1 MNYIHY
7 ICSMKFKIDSEY
19 KPSGDQPS
27 AIKGICSALNQG
39 VDAVTL
45 LGVTGSGKTFTMAN
59 VIEKLQRPALILSHN
74 KTLAAQ
80 LYGEFKSFFPNNAVE
95 YFVSYYDYYQPE
107 AYLPITDTYIEK
119 DLSINDEIE
128 KLRLSAASALLS
140 GRRDVIVISSVSCL
154 YGIGNPEDFY
164 NEGTRPIE
172 DVRQNY
178 SLLSYFKSISD
189 KPLIIY
195 DCGGIAKDEK
205 VNQAYVIK
213 NGQCRKYYCSATL
226 GELSKMTDEQ
236 ILEMLEDYYQEGLSE
251 ALSTWKSDYNTANAI
266 SSGKVKLYEPR
277 AYHIKGC
284 LFTDST
290 GNSVDG
296 ELLFFPQAGV
306 SATPYVIEYPQFSNL
321 EDRFMNY
328 YGTYKD
334 SDSPWDIKF
343 NIEHFNR
350 GNGTQSDINQIND
363 LNYIT
368 SSSMI
373 TGTV

>member
-1 MNYIHY
+1 MIKKVAMGMLAIFVMVFLLGCQKDAALNNSDENIE
-7 ICSMKFKIDSEY
+7 CSVCGQINIIENDF
-19 KPSGDQPS
+19 
-27 AIKGICSALNQG
+27 CSACGCGL
-39 VDAVTL
+39 
-45 LGVTGSGKTFTMAN
+45 K
-59 VIEKLQRPALILSHN
+59 
-74 KTLAAQ
+74 
-80 LYGEFKSFFPNNAVE
+80 
-95 YFVSYYDYYQPE
+95 
-107 AYLPITDTYIEK
+107 
-119 DLSINDEIE
+119 
-128 KLRLSAASALLS
+128 AS
-140 GRRDVIVISSVSCL
+140 
-154 YGIGNPEDFY
+154 IGNPEDFY

-363 LNYIT
+363 LYYIT

-373 TGTV
+373 TGTVYNSNYYALKSKGNEWVRYGGRTLCFRVGNPAHFNISLDTLSSSDVSFIDPTESNLLQISLSYYNAYYSSFEILK